1 VDHVEHKNLVI
12 ASLVKKFTD
21 IYEMKM
27 LFNVHIKQRMWVI
40 FCAIR
45 IHSTTSHPVPA
56 ALIPVLPP
64 RSIFIFPS
72 GFIICTHPKISLGR
86 SKSRRMRWAGHMAHI
101 GVERILCKVLAGNPE
116 GKRPLGRPKGREFC
130 IRTELREIGWEDVD

>member
-45 IHSTTSHPVPA
+45 IHSTTSQPVPA
-56 ALIPVLPP
+56 ALIAVL
-64 RSIFIFPS
+64 FPS
-72 GFIICTHPKISLGR
+72 GLIICTHPKISLGR
-86 SKSRRMRWAGHMAHI
+86 SRRMRWAGHMAHI
-101 GVERILCKVLAGNPE
+101 GVERILYKVLVGNPE
-116 GKRPLGRPKGREFC
+116 GKRPLGRPKSREFC